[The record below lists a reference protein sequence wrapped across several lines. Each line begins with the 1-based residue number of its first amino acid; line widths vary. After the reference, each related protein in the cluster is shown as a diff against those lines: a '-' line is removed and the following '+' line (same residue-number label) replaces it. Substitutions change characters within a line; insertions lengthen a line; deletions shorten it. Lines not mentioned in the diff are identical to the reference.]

1 MENASPGLT
10 QWDESIIRQLV
21 DTVKVLSENRIKVYL
36 RLELEL
42 EREIRTSADS

>member
-21 DTVKVLSENRIKVYL
+21 DTVKVNSAEKITVFL
-36 RLELEL
+36 RGGVQVEQDM
-42 EREIRTSADS
+42 I